1 MPLLVMHGG
10 VPAVAVANKTP
21 VSKTMAQGSTKED
34 KQDLI
39 LKKLSAIEME
49 LGITPP
55 QEVQLSEDEIM
66 RRQIFAEKM
75 QRARVAKRE
84 AAVIALAETDAK
96 RKEFLKRMKKGKK
109 NAAKKRELEE

>member
-10 VPAVAVANKTP
+10 MPAVAVANKTP
-21 VSKTMAQGSTKED
+21 VSKSFAQSTTKED

-39 LKKLSAIEME
+39 LKKLTAIEME

-75 QRARVAKRE
+75 QRARIAKRE
-84 AAVIALAETDAK
+84 ETARALVAADTK
-96 RKEFLKRMKKGKK
+96 RKEFVKRMQKGKK
-109 NAAKKRELEE
+109 KAAKKRSE